1 MKEAFIS
8 PDTQVEIREVP
19 IPVPKAGE
27 LLIKVAVSGTNP
39 KDWKVPIF
47 LQKPV
52 NSGDDVAGV
61 VEAVGAGVSEFKPGD
76 RVAGMHEIGT
86 AHGSFAEFAITSA
99 STTFHIPDNV
109 TFEEAVTIPLN
120 GLVAAYGLYH
130 VLRLPAPWSPA
141 EIEKTPFVI
150 HGAGTAIGAL
160 AIKLAKAANIHPIIA
175 TAGNSSDFVNSL
187 LDTEK
192 GDALVDYRQPH
203 DKLVAEIQSAIAKAR
218 GGPAWH
224 GLDCATN
231 HDGAPEYK
239 GILDDALGLQ
249 PGLEGSAGRKP
260 LVATV
265 QAGSKFTGYVDGG
278 DINVM
283 VAHTGSNGEKC
294 LAYTVSRLFAYGLA
308 SGWLTG
314 HPTEMVEG
322 GLEGVGEALRRL
334 KSEQVF
340 GKKLIIKIGEL

>member
-1 MKEAFIS
+1 MKEAFII
-8 PDTQVEIREVP
+8 PDIQVEIREVP
-19 IPVPKAGE
+19 IPIPKAGD

-47 LQKPV
+47 LQKSV
-52 NSGDDVAGV
+52 NSGDDFSGI

-86 AHGSFAEFAITSA
+86 AHGSFAEFAITPA

-120 GLVAAYGLYH
+120 GLAAAYDLCH

-141 EIEKTPFVI
+141 GIEKTPLVI
-150 HGAGTAIGAL
+150 H
-160 AIKLAKAANIHPIIA
+160 
-175 TAGNSSDFVNSL
+175 
-187 LDTEK
+187 
-192 GDALVDYRQPH
+192 
-203 DKLVAEIQSAIAKAR
+203 AEIQSAIVKAG
-218 GGPAWH
+218 GGPAWY

-239 GILDDALGLQ
+239 GVVDGALGLQ
-249 PGLEGSAGRKP
+249 AGLEDSAGRKP

-265 QAGSKFTGYVDGG
+265 QAGSKFTGHVDGG

-283 VAHTGSNGEKC
+283 VAHTGSNEEKC
-294 LAYTVSRLFAYGLA
+294 LAYTDSRLFAYGLA

-314 HPTEMVEG
+314 HPTEVVEG
-322 GLEGVGEALRRL
+322 GLDGVGEALRRL

>member
-19 IPVPKAGE
+19 IPVPKAG
-27 LLIKVAVSGTNP
+27 TNP

-47 LQKPV
+47 LQKSV
-52 NSGDDVAGV
+52 NSGDDVAGII
-61 VEAVGAGVSEFKPGD
+61 EAVGAGVSEFKPGD

-86 AHGSFAEFAITSA
+86 AHGSFAEFAITPA

-130 VLRLPAPWSPA
+130 VLRLPAPWSPTG
-141 EIEKTPFVI
+141 IKKTPFVI

-160 AIKLAKAANIHPIIA
+160 AIKLVKAANIHPIIA

-192 GDALVDYRQPH
+192 GDALVDYQQPH
-203 DKLVAEIQSAIAKAR
+203 DKFVAEIHSAIVKAG
-218 GGPAWH
+218 GGPAWY

-239 GILDDALGLQ
+239 GVLDGALGLQ
-249 PGLEGSAGRKP
+249 AGLEDSAGRKP

-265 QAGSKFTGYVDGG
+265 QAGSKFTGHVDGG

-283 VAHTGSNGEKC
+283 VAHTGSNEEKC
-294 LAYTVSRLFAYGLA
+294 LAYTASRLFAYGLA

-314 HPTEMVEG
+314 HPTEVVEG

>member
-47 LQKPV
+47 HQKPV
-52 NSGDDVAGV
+52 NSGDDIAGI

-86 AHGSFAEFAITSA
+86 AHGSFAEFAITPA

-109 TFEEAVTIPLN
+109 AFEEAVTIPLN

-141 EIEKTPFVI
+141 GVEKTPFVI

-160 AIKLAKAANIHPIIA
+160 AIKLVKAANIHPIIA
-175 TAGNSSDFVNSL
+175 TAGNSSDFVNGL

-203 DKLVAEIQSAIAKAR
+203 DNLVAGIQSAIVKAG

-239 GILDDALGLQ
+239 GVLDDALGLQ
-249 PGLEGSAGRKP
+249 AGLENSPGRKP

-265 QAGSKFTGYVDGG
+265 QAGSKFTGHVDGG
-278 DINVM
+278 EINVM
-283 VAHTGSNGEKC
+283 VAHNGGKEQRC
-294 LAYTVSRLFAYGLA
+294 LAYTVSRFFAYGLA

-314 HPTEMVEG
+314 HPTEVVEG

-340 GKKLIIKIGEL
+340 GKKLVIKIGDL